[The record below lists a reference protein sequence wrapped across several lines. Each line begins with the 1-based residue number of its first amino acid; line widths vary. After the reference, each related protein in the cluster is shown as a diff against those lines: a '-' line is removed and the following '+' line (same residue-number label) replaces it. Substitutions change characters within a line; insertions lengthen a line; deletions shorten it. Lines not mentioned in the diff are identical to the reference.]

1 MSTAQVKLV
10 VAKEVATAGKKETF
24 GLQGNINW
32 SKLMLK
38 TMVLRAIDYNATNG
52 TLTAAQEAEMLSKI
66 TNLNIQ

>member
-10 VAKEVATAGKKETF
+10 VAKEAATAGKKETF
-24 GLQGNINW
+24 GLHRNINW

-38 TMVLRAIDYNATNG
+38 TMVLRAIDYNAIIG